1 MGTAKGTA
9 MIIGGIILLI
19 ITVHTFLNWIAF
31 YLNPRSLGY
40 GELGATPLD
49 SPTAPIV
56 IIVFLVGLA
65 LLIIGVRSVR
75 KAKKERT

>member
-31 YLNPRSLGY
+31 YLDPNALGY
-40 GELGATPLD
+40 VTPGGTPLD
-49 SPTAPIV
+49 APTTPVV
-56 IIVFLVGLA
+56 IILFLVGLA
-65 LLIIGVRSVR
+65 LTISGVRSR
-75 KAKKERT
+75 KKAKNERT